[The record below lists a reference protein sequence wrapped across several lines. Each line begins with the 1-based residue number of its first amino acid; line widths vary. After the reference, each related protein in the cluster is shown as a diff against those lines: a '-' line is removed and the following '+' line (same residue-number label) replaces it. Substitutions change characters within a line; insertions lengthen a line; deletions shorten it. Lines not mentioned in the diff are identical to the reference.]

1 MSKPYV
7 CIVGR
12 PNVGKS
18 TLFNQITGQR
28 ISIVEDTPGVTRDR
42 IFAPANWQSHNFILI
57 DTGGIDSKDNED
69 EIAKQ
74 MRLQAQIAIEMADVV
89 IFMVD
94 IKSGLLDL
102 DKEIAQ
108 MLRKS
113 KKNVIV
119 CVNKVDNYLKHQNET
134 YEFYELG
141 FDKVFSVSSINKQ
154 GIGDLLDEV
163 CSYFL
168 EIDDTDDEEEI
179 KIAIIGKPNAGKSSL
194 VNRILGENRV
204 IVSDVSGTTR
214 DSIDTHL
221 NINGQKYNFIDT
233 AGIRRP
239 SRIEPGIEKY
249 SYLRTVSSIERA
261 DICIIMIDATCD
273 ITEGDAKIAGLAHD
287 AKKGVILAVNKW
299 DAVEKDDKTIY
310 KFRDKIKEKF
320 AYMDY
325 ANIVFISAL
334 TGQRVDS
341 IFDLIDKTYE
351 NMNLRISTGI
361 LNEIILKATAMQQ
374 PPQDKGKRLKIF
386 YANQVSVKPPT
397 FVFFVNDETLFHFSY
412 RRYLENQLR
421 ENFDFSGTPIS
432 LIARNKKDVE

>member
-163 CSYFL
+163 CSYFS

>member
-163 CSYFL
+163 CSYFS
-168 EIDDTDDEEEI
+168 EIDNTDDEEEI

-432 LIARNKKDVE
+432 LIARNKKDGE

>member
-42 IFAPANWQSHNFILI
+42 IFAPANWQNHNFILI

-74 MRLQAQIAIEMADVV
+74 MRLQAQIAIDMADVV

-141 FDKVFSVSSINKQ
+141 FDRVFSVSSINKQ

-163 CSYFL
+163 CSYFSDI
-168 EIDDTDDEEEI
+168 EDDEDEEEI

-204 IVSDVSGTTR
+204 IVSNVSGTTR

-221 NINGQKYNFIDT
+221 TINGKKYNFIDT

-273 ITEGDAKIAGLAHD
+273 ITEGDAKIAGLAHE

-320 AYMDY
+320 AYMEY

-334 TGQRVDS
+334 TGQRVDN
-341 IFDLIDKTYE
+341 IFELINQTFE
-351 NMNLRISTGI
+351 NMNLRISTGT

-432 LIARNKKDVE
+432 LIARNKKDGE

>member
-42 IFAPANWQSHNFILI
+42 IFAPANWQNHNFILI

-74 MRLQAQIAIEMADVV
+74 MRLQAQIAIDMADVV

-163 CSYFL
+163 CSHFSDI
-168 EIDDTDDEEEI
+168 EDDEDEEEI

-204 IVSDVSGTTR
+204 IVSNVSGTTR

-221 NINGQKYNFIDT
+221 TINGKKYNFIDT

-273 ITEGDAKIAGLAHD
+273 ITEGDAKIAGLAHE

-334 TGQRVDS
+334 TGQRVDN
-341 IFDLIDKTYE
+341 IFELINQTFE
-351 NMNLRISTGI
+351 NMNLRISTGT

-432 LIARNKKDVE
+432 LIARNKKDGE

>member
-42 IFAPANWQSHNFILI
+42 IFAPANWQNHNFILI

-163 CSYFL
+163 CSYFS
-168 EIDDTDDEEEI
+168 EIDNADDEEEI

-221 NINGQKYNFIDT
+221 SINGQKYNFIDT

-432 LIARNKKDVE
+432 LIARNKKDGE

>member
-163 CSYFL
+163 CSYFS
-168 EIDDTDDEEEI
+168 EIDNADDEEEI

-287 AKKGVILAVNKW
+287 AKKGIILAVNKW

-432 LIARNKKDVE
+432 LIARNKKDGE

>member
-1 MSKPYV
+1 MAKPYV

-42 IFAPANWQSHNFILI
+42 IFASANWQNHNFMLI

-74 MRLQAQIAIEMADVV
+74 MRLQAQIAIDMADVV

-108 MLRKS
+108 MLRKTG
-113 KKNVIV
+113 KNVIV
-119 CVNKVDNYLKHQNET
+119 CVNKVDNFLKHQNEV

-163 CSYFL
+163 CSYFK
-168 EIDDTDDEEEI
+168 EIEEDEEDEAI
-179 KIAIIGKPNAGKSSL
+179 KVAIIGKPNAGKSSL

-214 DSIDTHL
+214 DAIDTHIT
-221 NINGQKYNFIDT
+221 INGRKYIFIDT

-239 SRIEPGIEKY
+239 SRIEAGIEKY
-249 SYLRTVSSIERA
+249 SFLRTVSSIDRA

-273 ITEGDAKIAGLAHD
+273 ITEGDAKIAGLAHE
-287 AKKGVILAVNKW
+287 AKKGVILAINKW
-299 DAVEKDDKTIY
+299 DAIEKDDKTIY
-310 KFRDKIKEKF
+310 RYRDKIKEKF

-334 TGQRVDS
+334 TGQRVDN
-341 IFDLIDKTYE
+341 IFELIDQTYE
-351 NMNLRISTGI
+351 NMNLRISTGV

-386 YANQVSVKPPT
+386 YANQVSVRPPT

-421 ENFDFSGTPIS
+421 ENFNFSGTPIN
-432 LIARNKKDVE
+432 LIARNKKDSD

>member
-163 CSYFL
+163 CSYFSDI
-168 EIDDTDDEEEI
+168 EDDDDEEEI

-432 LIARNKKDVE
+432 LIARNKKDGE

>member
-42 IFAPANWQSHNFILI
+42 IFAPANWQNHNFILI

-74 MRLQAQIAIEMADVV
+74 MRLQAQIAIDMADVV

-163 CSYFL
+163 CSYFSDI
-168 EIDDTDDEEEI
+168 EDDEDEEEI

-204 IVSDVSGTTR
+204 IVSNVSGTTR

-221 NINGQKYNFIDT
+221 TINGKKYNFIDT

-273 ITEGDAKIAGLAHD
+273 ITEGDAKIAGLAHE

-320 AYMDY
+320 AYMEY

-334 TGQRVDS
+334 TGQRVDN
-341 IFDLIDKTYE
+341 IFELINQTFE
-351 NMNLRISTGI
+351 NMNLRISTGT

-432 LIARNKKDVE
+432 LIARNKKDGE

>member
-163 CSYFL
+163 CSYFS
-168 EIDDTDDEEEI
+168 EIDNADDEEEI

-432 LIARNKKDVE
+432 LIARNKKDGE